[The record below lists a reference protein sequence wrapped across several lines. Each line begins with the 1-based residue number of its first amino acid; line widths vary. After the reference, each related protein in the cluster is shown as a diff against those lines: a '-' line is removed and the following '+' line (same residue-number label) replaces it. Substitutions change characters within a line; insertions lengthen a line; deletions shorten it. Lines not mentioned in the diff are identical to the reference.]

1 MHFYHYF
8 QFYWFNGILV
18 GSFVDLGVLNTIG
31 SGVGLGVRSD
41 VGWGV
46 LSRLIIGK
54 VLILKLLRIFSL
66 ALGNRAMLFS
76 KDLFS
81 IAVLPLLIPLDQL
94 SKPLVLYQHPL
105 STTFRPAYLLRNNS

>member
-1 MHFYHYF
+1 MKILPNLN
-8 QFYWFNGILV
+8 NGILV
-18 GSFVDLGVLNTIG
+18 GSFVDLGVSNTIG
-31 SGVGLGVRSD
+31 SGVGLSVRSD
-41 VGWGV
+41 VGWGI

-94 SKPLVLYQHPL
+94 SKSLVLYQHPL